1 MTKKEQINN
10 INRNMQAIVDEQ
22 KKQIN
27 RLQNVIL
34 NLLEGDLE
42 QYINLTFDDKHLNT

>member
-22 KKQIN
+22 KQKISH
-27 RLQNVIL
+27 LQNVIL
-34 NLLEGDLE
+34 NLLEGDVE
-42 QYINLTFDDKHLNT
+42 QYINLTFTFDEKN